1 MRCRTNSAGTLA
13 LISAV
18 VGLCLSSAAGAAAGR
33 WTSPQRLTAGLGA
46 GTPTL
51 GFDGRGA
58 ALATWAT
65 AAPGAGRRSA
75 SRAPTRVA
83 FGPSRTAPDIGEEV
97 IEGLPPAPVIDRSG
111 GVIAIEQRRVR
122 PACGLAT
129 IFDLTPRFGR
139 VNGTF
144 ARARGGWRIFS
155 HTEPPA
161 VALAGNTRGVAVVAW
176 LQLRRDAHGCVNR
189 EDVRVAVRR
198 PGGTFGAPVTL
209 ARGASSGMI
218 AASVSSDGQ
227 LLVAWRHGPA
237 IETRSRAQR
246 GPWGPT
252 RALKVGVVDSFAAT
266 LASTGA
272 TYVIWTQTPSHGP
285 VQVGRLVGAAVR
297 SAHATRFSTRILD
310 RGPACALARPSDRGM
325 DELGGQPSTG
335 TDRDRDRQPVRPG
348 PAGHSA
354 RTGLRTRRARPEH
367 RGPAGPRADR

>member
-51 GFDGRGA
+51 GFDGSGA

-122 PACGLAT
+122 PASGLAT

-209 ARGASSGMI
+209 ARGASSGLI

-246 GPWGPT
+246 GPWG
-252 RALKVGVVDSFAAT
+252 RDACAQGR
-266 LASTGA
+266 GC
-272 TYVIWTQTPSHGP
+272 
-285 VQVGRLVGAAVR
+285 RLVRRDAGIHGCGLRDLDANPKPRPRPGWAA
-297 SAHATRFSTRILD
+297 SS
-310 RGPACALARPSDRGM
+310 ARPC
-325 DELGGQPSTG
+325 
-335 TDRDRDRQPVRPG
+335 
-348 PAGHSA
+348 AA
-354 RTGLRTRRARPEH
+354 RTRRDSPLASSTAAPGRPRSSTGRSAALSGLRARTAE
-367 RGPAGPRADR
+367 